1 MLPAMDSFQ
10 RAGMTFDVRD
20 AGPADGQPVVLL
32 HGFPQGSESW
42 DDVTPRLNAAG
53 YRTLA
58 PDQRGYSPRA
68 RPLSRR
74 DYAMDELVADVLALA
89 DAANAERF
97 HLVGHDWGGGVAW
110 AVATA
115 APERLHSLTSVST
128 PHPRAMTD
136 AMLRS
141 SQLLRSWYML
151 LFQLPRLPEKA
162 ILSRG
167 GAQFVRQLTAEGL
180 PEDKVRGY
188 LARLQQ
194 PGAATAEIN
203 WYRAL
208 VVSLTAN
215 RSAAPV
221 RVPTLYVWS
230 DGDRYLGR
238 TAADLTRRYVDAP
251 YRFEVLTGVNH
262 WIPELA
268 AEHLAALLLDHF
280 EQRAT

>member
-1 MLPAMDSFQ
+1 MLPDMDSFQ
-10 RAGMTFDVRD
+10 RAGLTFDVRD
-20 AGPADGQPVVLL
+20 GGPADGQTVVLL

-42 DDVTPRLNAAG
+42 DAVTPRLNADG

-58 PDQRGYSPRA
+58 PDQRGYSPGA
-68 RPLSRR
+68 RPQARR

-89 DAANAERF
+89 DAAGADRF

-110 AVATA
+110 AVATE

-141 SQLLRSWYML
+141 NQALRSWYML
-151 LFQLPRLPEKA
+151 LFQLPWLPEKA
-162 ILSRG
+162 ILARG
-167 GAQFVRQLTAEGL
+167 GEQFVRQMVAEGL
-180 PEDKVRGY
+180 PEEKARGY
-188 LARLQQ
+188 VRRLQQ

-208 VVSLTAN
+208 ALGLTRN
-215 RSAAPV
+215 RTAAPV

-238 TAADLTRRYVDAP
+238 TAADLTRRWVDAP

-268 AEHLAALLLDHF
+268 ADHLATLLLDHL
-280 EQRAT
+280 EHRAA